1 MESPNHKL
9 GCGSKSRMDT
19 LMWLYDSVHYLTDE
33 QLDKLDFL
41 VYVEKLERNLGL
53 PENPK

>member
-1 MESPNHKL
+1 M

-41 VYVEKLERNLGL
+41 VYVEKLERKLNFL
-53 PENPK
+53 EDEE